1 MTEWTYPG
9 DDAVRLAFA
18 RNILKIIK
26 EKGLTIQE
34 FERRLAEA
42 QKGLNEGAH
51 ERAFGRAVKKL
62 RQERKMTRKALAASA
77 GIPIRILIQAERGHG
92 GRLVSVPEV
101 CRIAAA
107 LKLRPHELM
116 AHYQFAV
123 EQADRAQAWW
133 RP

>member
-18 RNILKIIK
+18 RNVLKIIK

-42 QKGLNEGAH
+42 QKGLNAGVH

-62 RQERKMTRKALAASA
+62 RQERKMTRKALATSA
-77 GIPIRILIQAERGHG
+77 GIPMRVLIQVERGHG

-116 AHYQFAV
+116 AHYQDAV
-123 EQADRAQAWW
+123 EQADSGQAWW